1 VHLVQRVVG
10 GWIAPVDELFRE
22 SVEMEAA
29 RAAAARMCVRVGVRC
44 DARRPVICAMRLNRT
59 QVKRRGGMVGVKA
72 PAQRTYQYM
81 LWRVSTLC
89 IIAVVLV
96 VRRVLS

>member
-1 VHLVQRVVG
+1 VVG

-72 PAQRTYQYM
+72 PAHYTGGGGEGGG
-81 LWRVSTLC
+81 WW
-89 IIAVVLV
+89 
-96 VRRVLS
+96 